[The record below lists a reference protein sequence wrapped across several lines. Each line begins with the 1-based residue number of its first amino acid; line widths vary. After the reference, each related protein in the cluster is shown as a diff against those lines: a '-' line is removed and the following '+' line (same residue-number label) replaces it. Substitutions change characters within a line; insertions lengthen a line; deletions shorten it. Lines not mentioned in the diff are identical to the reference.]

1 MFFNGINN
9 FRALAIFLIVCGH
22 CFWISNWYPEH
33 TWQKVYLYMIPGGT
47 FFFAFISGFLFAHLN
62 VNTFRYA
69 DFIGKKWRNIASPYL
84 FLSIPVICL
93 AVVIQY
99 PGYFVDERPGV
110 YYQYIQPFMQYLLT
124 GRVLTGYWY
133 IPFIMLVFAVS
144 PVLVKFYRMRNQALQ
159 LAVVVTLLV
168 IAMFVHR
175 SEDNLN
181 PLQSFVYFLPVFMFG
196 MVFNRHYALLR
207 DNYRALPWLLLI
219 CSLALS
225 VYQSA
230 WLGIAHNAH
239 KAFFEYAG
247 ADLKL
252 VEKVMQAVAIL
263 LLFERYWHKR
273 YRLIDLIASASFAI
287 FFLHPIVIAVFKRVL
302 QNSFAGFM
310 YWHVLTFTVFFTT
323 LLLAWFAKQ
332 VLGSYSRRVIGW

>member
-22 CFWISNWYPEH
+22 CFWISNWSPEQR
-33 TWQKVYLYMIPGGT
+33 WEKVYLYMIPGGT

-62 VNTFRYA
+62 VKSFKYA

-84 FLSIPVICL
+84 FLSVPVICL
-93 AVVIQY
+93 AVVVQY
-99 PGYFVDERPGV
+99 PGYFIDERPGV
-110 YYQYIQPFMQYLLT
+110 YYQYIQPFIQYLLT

-133 IPFIMLVFAVS
+133 IPFIMLVFAIS
-144 PVLVKFYRMRNQALQ
+144 PLLVRFYRMHNQALQ
-159 LAVVVTLLV
+159 LLIVGVLLI

-196 MVFNRHYALLR
+196 MVFNRHYTVLR
-207 DNYRALPWLLLI
+207 ENYPWLPWVLLVL
-219 CSLALS
+219 SLVLS

-239 KAFFEYAG
+239 KAFFTYSG
-247 ADLKL
+247 VDLKL
-252 VEKVMQAVAIL
+252 IEKLMQAVAIL
-263 LLFERYWHKR
+263 LLFERYWQQRHK
-273 YRLIDLIASASFAI
+273 LIDLIASASFAI
-287 FFLHPIVIAVFKRVL
+287 FFLHPWVIALFKRVL
-302 QNSFAGFM
+302 QDKFAGFV
-310 YWHVLTFTVFFTT
+310 YWHVLTITVFFTT
-323 LLLAWFAKQ
+323 LFLAWLAKKI
-332 VLGSYSRRVIGW
+332 LGSYSRRVIGW